1 MKIKIVTRKME
12 LTPAIESYVEKKI
25 SKLSKFFND
34 EADATVT
41 LSAQKGNHIA
51 ELTIYYGGM
60 VFRCEERCDDLYRSI
75 DIIED
80 LMERQVRKH
89 KTKLEKRLKK
99 NNIVVPED
107 FAADVAEEKEFTI
120 VKTKKYAK
128 KPMSAEE
135 AILQMNL
142 SGHSFYIFDNSD
154 TGSVAV
160 VYKRNDENYGL
171 IELE

>member
-1 MKIKIVTRKME
+1 MKIKIVARKME
-12 LTPAIESYVEKKI
+12 LTPAIEAYVEKKI
-25 SKLSKFFND
+25 TKLNKFFAD

-75 DIIED
+75 DIVED

-99 NNIVVPED
+99 NVVIPED
-107 FAADVAEEKEFTI
+107 FAQDVAEEKEFSI

-128 KPMSAEE
+128 KPMSPEE
-135 AILQMNL
+135 AILQMNIL
-142 SGHSFYIFDNSD
+142 GHTFYVFDNSD
-154 TGSVAV
+154 TGEVAV
-160 VYKRNDENYGL
+160 VYKRKDENYGL

>member
-1 MKIKIVTRKME
+1 MKIKIVARKME

-25 SKLSKFFND
+25 SKLGKFFAED
-34 EADATVT
+34 VDATVT

-80 LMERQVRKH
+80 LMERQIRKH

-99 NNIVVPED
+99 AVVVPD
-107 FAADVAEEKEFTI
+107 DVKSAAADEEKEFKI
-120 VKTKKYAK
+120 VKTKKYSK

-135 AILQMNL
+135 AILQMNML
-142 SGHSFYIFDNSD
+142 GHNFYVFDNSAE
-154 TGSVAV
+154 GSVAV
-160 VYKRNDENYGL
+160 VYKRNDGNYGL

>member
-1 MKIKIVTRKME
+1 MKIKIVARKME

-25 SKLSKFFND
+25 SKLGKFFTED
-34 EADATVT
+34 VDATVT
-41 LSAQKGNHIA
+41 LSAQKGNQIA

-80 LMERQVRKH
+80 LMERQIRKH

-99 NNIVVPED
+99 AVVVPD
-107 FAADVAEEKEFTI
+107 DVQSAPEEEKEFKI
-120 VKTKKYAK
+120 VKTKKYSK

-135 AILQMNL
+135 AILQMNML
-142 SGHSFYIFDNSD
+142 GHNFYIFDNSAE
-154 TGSVAV
+154 GSVAV
-160 VYKRNDENYGL
+160 VYKRNDGNYGL

>member
-1 MKIKIVTRKME
+1 MKIKIVCRKME
-12 LTPAIESYVEKKI
+12 LTPAIEEYVEKKI
-25 SKLSKFFND
+25 SKLNKLFAD

-80 LMERQVRKH
+80 LMERQIRKH
-89 KTKLEKRLKK
+89 KTKLEKRFKK
-99 NNIVVPED
+99 NVVIPED
-107 FAADVAEEKEFTI
+107 FAPDVEEESEFSI
-120 VKTKKYAK
+120 VKTKKYTK

-135 AILQMNL
+135 AILQMNIL
-142 SGHSFYIFDNSD
+142 GHNFYVFDNAD
-154 TGSVAV
+154 TGEVGV
-160 VYKRNDENYGL
+160 VYKRKDGNYGL